1 MCAGCLPTGFE
12 AANHYPSLHHP
23 HDPIGYFGSSD
34 ALHSIGYFGRKL

>member
-23 HDPIGYFGSSD
+23 ETIQLAILGVSD
-34 ALHSIGYFGRKL
+34 ALHSIGLIGKK